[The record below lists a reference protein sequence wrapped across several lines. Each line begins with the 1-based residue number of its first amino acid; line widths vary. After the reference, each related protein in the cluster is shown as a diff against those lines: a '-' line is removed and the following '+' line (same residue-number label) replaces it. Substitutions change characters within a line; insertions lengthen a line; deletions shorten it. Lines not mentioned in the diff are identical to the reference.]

1 MPDAPAESP
10 SPGSTRLVGLVAD
23 GLLGLGSAALLGL
36 LLLTF
41 AGRVDYP
48 YDLEWMEGGMLLH
61 GLRVREGL
69 GLYVLPS
76 PDFIPFIY
84 PPLYAWV
91 LGGLGSVLELGYSLG
106 RSISLVGTLV
116 GAGALVAAV
125 RLEGG
130 RWGLGLASAALF
142 LSTYDEVGSFFDLVR
157 IDGLLIAL
165 LGWSLV
171 ALRAGWLRTGALL
184 LVAAYATKHNAAAF
198 GLPALVWLWSTS
210 GRAAALRFAAWSV
223 LPALGFTGLMLLEG
237 DGLFLVY
244 LLEVPSTHPFVP
256 RRFFPGAW
264 KEMGGALPL
273 AVGVSGGALLLGLSR
288 LAGSRGQWRPSAGSA
303 YWAAQGALALLLA
316 AVMRGH
322 HGGYLNVL
330 IPGTWALACWAGLG
344 LARLERAAPHP
355 AVLLGVSA
363 LVLGQLWQGRWDPA
377 DWRPRPEDTAA
388 GDALVARLADLDG
401 EVLAPHSPWYPV
413 LAGKPPAFHL
423 IALWDVDHTDGPL
436 REHLRSVR
444 ESIADQRWAG
454 VVLANQKFRHGLDE
468 HYVRTEDL
476 RPPGQALRPL
486 TGWNVRPS
494 HLYEPKA
501 R

>member
-1 MPDAPAESP
+1 MSDRPAESP
-10 SPGSTRLVGLVAD
+10 HPARA
-23 GLLGLGSAALLGL
+23 GLGGLAADALLALGSVALLVL
-36 LLLTF
+36 LLQTF
-41 AGRVDYP
+41 AGRVAYP

-69 GLYVLPS
+69 GLYVAPS

-91 LGGLGSVLELGYSLG
+91 LGALGSVLELGYALG
-106 RSISLVGTLV
+106 RSVSLGGTLL
-116 GAGALVAAV
+116 GAAALVAAV

-130 RWGLGLASAALF
+130 RWGLGLGAAALF

-157 IDGLLIAL
+157 IDGLLMAL

-171 ALRAGWLRTGALL
+171 AVRAGWLRTGALL

-198 GLPALVWLWSTS
+198 GLPALLWLWGTA
-210 GRAAALRFAAWSV
+210 GRTAALRFAAWSV
-223 LPALGFTGLMLLEG
+223 LPALAFTGLMLLEG

-244 LLEVPSTHPFVP
+244 LLEVPATHPFVP

-264 KEMGGALPL
+264 EEMGGALPL
-273 AVGVSGGALLLGLSR
+273 AVGISAGALLLGLLQLGRS
-288 LAGSRGQWRPSAGSA
+288 AGRWRPSSGTAF
-303 YWAAQGALALLLA
+303 WASQGALALLLA

-344 LARLERAAPHP
+344 LARLERSLPHP
-355 AVLLGVSA
+355 AVALGVSA
-363 LVLGQLWQGRWDPA
+363 LVLGQLWEGRWERA
-377 DWRPRPEDTAA
+377 DWVPTVEDRAA

-413 LAGKPPAFHL
+413 LAGKPPTFHL
-423 IALWDVDHTDGPL
+423 IALWDVDHPGGPL
-436 REHLRSVR
+436 REHIDSVADSIR
-444 ESIADQRWAG
+444 EQRWAG
-454 VVLANQKFRHGLDE
+454 IVLANDKFRHGLDR
-468 HYVRTEDL
+468 HYRRTEDL

-501 R
+501 P